1 MERRDRVSA
10 TTSESRL
17 GLDLTHTCC
26 IWEHTT
32 ASFQAWDVW
41 TGHREHPS
49 SFLPLCQS
57 CARRVLG
64 SEEDPFVPTSMRHVA
79 FFKHLNLQKS
89 SFFVCVPILA
99 TAAGSTTHWFSMQ
112 RGVPLCRSKPRFIRA
127 YPQRCTVTHR
137 PAGALQGVAM
147 GDDVARARVRL
158 LRHDVRR
165 PKNRKLACLLQPSSL
180 PSPTSFLPS
189 FLHLLTGGT

>member
-1 MERRDRVSA
+1 M
-10 TTSESRL
+10 
-17 GLDLTHTCC
+17 
-26 IWEHTT
+26 
-32 ASFQAWDVW
+32 
-41 TGHREHPS
+41 
-49 SFLPLCQS
+49 
-57 CARRVLG
+57 
-64 SEEDPFVPTSMRHVA
+64 PTSMRHVA

-99 TAAGSTTHWFSMQ
+99 AAAGSTTHWFSMQ
-112 RGVPLCRSKPRFIRA
+112 RGVSLCRSKPRFIRA

-189 FLHLLTGGT
+189 SPHRGNLKVPSKRNSFDFSANRTEADGRYDAVKPSGLDVTHLDKSLGDMISLSPQRLVP